1 MLLCCFILI
10 CALALVLFI
19 NFISLKSNSAAL
31 LKDKNLLLNTKN
43 ECEKKLEE
51 IQELYNSVKIENDEI
66 KNRYAKVLDIDNEVE
81 KQKERYK
88 IVSQNVKEIEKL
100 YEDKYSIYKKLINEI
115 EIYNDDLEMI
125 SVGLYKPVFNYDT
138 SGRYKI
144 NLEENYQ
151 KQKKL
156 IKNNAAVYCSQ
167 RFEIDGSY
175 QKGNKMA
182 QRYKKLMLKAFNG
195 LCDSAI
201 SSLKWNNLK
210 QIEARIEKAYKDV
223 NSLGFENL
231 MTIEQKFYNLKIEE
245 MQLMYEFEQKKYEE
259 KEEQRRLKAQ
269 IREEEKAQREFE
281 KAKAQAEKEEAIYQK
296 ALEQAKIELESTKEE
311 NREGLNKI
319 IKDLQEKL
327 EAVQSKQR
335 VISQAQL
342 TKSGNVYIISNIGSF
357 GENIYK
363 IGMTRRLEPEE
374 RVNELGDASVPFKF
388 DIHAMIPSND
398 APALESKLHELFKDR
413 SVNKVNYRKE
423 FFKVTLEEIEKAV
436 KDFTQNDILFTKIA
450 EAREYR
456 ESLAM
461 SNSNINQNKSENS
474 DLLPEKIT

>member
-1 MLLCCFILI
+1 MLLCAFIIACVL
-10 CALALVLFI
+10 LFVLFI
-19 NFISLKSNSAAL
+19 NVYSLKSTNEVL
-31 LKDKNLLLNTKN
+31 LKDKTLLLNTQNDYK
-43 ECEKKLEE
+43 KKLEE
-51 IQELYNSVKIENDEI
+51 TQELYNNIKKENDEI
-66 KNRYAKVLDIDNEVE
+66 RNKYSKILDIDNEVA

-88 IVSQNVKEIEKL
+88 MVTQNVKDIECL
-100 YEDKYSIYKKLINEI
+100 YDEKYSIYKKLIKEI
-115 EIYNDDLEMI
+115 GIYNDDLEMI

-138 SGRYKI
+138 SDRYKI
-144 NLEENYQ
+144 KLEENYQ

-175 QKGNKMA
+175 KKGNKMA

-210 QIEARIEKAYKDV
+210 QIEARIEKAYNDV
-223 NSLGFENL
+223 NGLGFENL

-281 KAKAQAEKEEAIYQK
+281 RAKAQAEKEEAIYQK
-296 ALEQAKIELESTKEE
+296 ALEQAKVELESTKEE

-319 IKDLQEKL
+319 IEELQEKL
-327 EAVQSKQR
+327 QAVQTKQR

-398 APALESKLHELFKDR
+398 APALENKLHELFKDR

-423 FFKVTLEEIEKAV
+423 FFKVSLDEIEKAV
-436 KDFTQNDILFTKIA
+436 KDFTKNDIIFTKIA

-461 SNSNINQNKSENS
+461 SNSDKQINLENNN
-474 DLLPEKIT
+474 LLPEKI

>member
-1 MLLCCFILI
+1 MLLCCLILI
-10 CALALVLFI
+10 CILLLVLFI
-19 NFISLKSNSAAL
+19 NFISLKSTNEAL
-31 LKDKNLLLNTKN
+31 LKDKTLLLNTKN
-43 ECEKKLEE
+43 DYEKKIEETQKLYNNIKNENEE
-51 IQELYNSVKIENDEI
+51 IRNKYSKI
-66 KNRYAKVLDIDNEVE
+66 LDIDNEVK

-88 IVSQNVKEIEKL
+88 TVTKNVKDIESL
-100 YEDKYSIYKKLINEI
+100 YEEKYSIYKKLIKEI
-115 EIYNDDLEMI
+115 GIYNDDLEMI

-144 NLEENYQ
+144 KLEENYQ
-151 KQKKL
+151 KQKNL

-175 QKGNKMA
+175 KKGNKMA
-182 QRYKKLMLKAFNG
+182 QKYKKLMLKAFNG

-201 SSLKWNNLK
+201 AALKWNNLK
-210 QIEARIEKAYKDV
+210 QIEARIEKAYNDV
-223 NSLGFENL
+223 NNLGFENL

-245 MQLMYEFEQKKYEE
+245 MQLMYGFEQKKYEE

-281 KAKAQAEKEEAIYQK
+281 KAKSQAEKEEAIYQK
-296 ALEQAKIELESTKEE
+296 ALEQAKVELEATREE

-319 IKDLQEKL
+319 IEDLQEKL
-327 EAVQSKQR
+327 QAAQAKQR

-398 APALESKLHELFKDR
+398 APALENKLHELFKDK

-423 FFKVTLEEIEKAV
+423 FFKVSLEEIEKAV
-436 KDFTQNDILFTKIA
+436 KDYTKSDIIFTKMA

-461 SNSNINQNKSENS
+461 SNIGQEKSKNK
-474 DLLPEKIT
+474 DLLPEKI

>member
-1 MLLCCFILI
+1 MLLCCLILI
-10 CALALVLFI
+10 CILLLVLFI
-19 NFISLKSNSAAL
+19 NFISLKSTNGAL
-31 LKDKNLLLNTKN
+31 LKDKTLLLNTKN
-43 ECEKKLEE
+43 DYEKKIEETQKLYNNIKNENEE
-51 IQELYNSVKIENDEI
+51 IRNKYSKI
-66 KNRYAKVLDIDNEVE
+66 LDIDNEVK

-88 IVSQNVKEIEKL
+88 TVTKNVKDIESL
-100 YEDKYSIYKKLINEI
+100 YEEKYSIYKKLIKEI
-115 EIYNDDLEMI
+115 GIYNDDLEMI

-144 NLEENYQ
+144 KLEENYQ
-151 KQKKL
+151 KQKNL

-175 QKGNKMA
+175 KKGNKMA
-182 QRYKKLMLKAFNG
+182 QKYKKLMLKAFNG

-201 SSLKWNNLK
+201 AALKWNNLK
-210 QIEARIEKAYKDV
+210 QIESRIEKAYNDV
-223 NSLGFENL
+223 NNLGFENL

-245 MQLMYEFEQKKYEE
+245 MQLMYGFEQKKYEE

-281 KAKAQAEKEEAIYQK
+281 KAKSQAEKEEAIYQK
-296 ALEQAKIELESTKEE
+296 SLEQAKVELEATREE

-319 IKDLQEKL
+319 IEDLQEKL
-327 EAVQSKQR
+327 QAAQAKQR

-398 APALESKLHELFKDR
+398 APALENKLHELFKDK

-423 FFKVTLEEIEKAV
+423 FFKVSLEEIEKAV
-436 KDFTQNDILFTKIA
+436 KDYTKSDIIFTKMA

-461 SNSNINQNKSENS
+461 SNIGQEKSKNK
-474 DLLPEKIT
+474 DLLPEKI

>member
-1 MLLCCFILI
+1 MLLCCLILI
-10 CALALVLFI
+10 CILLLVLFI
-19 NFISLKSNSAAL
+19 NFISLKSTNGAL
-31 LKDKNLLLNTKN
+31 LKDKTLLLNTKN
-43 ECEKKLEE
+43 DYEKKIEETQKLYNNIKNENEE
-51 IQELYNSVKIENDEI
+51 IRNKYSKI
-66 KNRYAKVLDIDNEVE
+66 LDIDNEVK

-88 IVSQNVKEIEKL
+88 TVTKNVKDIESL
-100 YEDKYSIYKKLINEI
+100 YEEKYSIYKKLIKEI
-115 EIYNDDLEMI
+115 GIYNDDLEMI

-144 NLEENYQ
+144 KLEENYQ
-151 KQKKL
+151 KQKNL

-175 QKGNKMA
+175 KKGNKMA
-182 QRYKKLMLKAFNG
+182 QKYKKLMLKAFNG

-201 SSLKWNNLK
+201 AALKWNNLK
-210 QIEARIEKAYKDV
+210 QIESRIEKAYNDV
-223 NSLGFENL
+223 NNLGFENL

-245 MQLMYEFEQKKYEE
+245 MQLMYGFEQKKYEE

-281 KAKAQAEKEEAIYQK
+281 KAKSQAEKEEAIYQK
-296 ALEQAKIELESTKEE
+296 ALEQAKVELEATREE

-319 IKDLQEKL
+319 IEDLQEKL
-327 EAVQSKQR
+327 QAAQAKQR

-398 APALESKLHELFKDR
+398 APALENKLHELFKDK

-423 FFKVTLEEIEKAV
+423 FFKVSLEEIEKAV
-436 KDFTQNDILFTKIA
+436 KDYTKSDIIFTKMA

-461 SNSNINQNKSENS
+461 SNIGQEKSKNK
-474 DLLPEKIT
+474 DLLPEKI